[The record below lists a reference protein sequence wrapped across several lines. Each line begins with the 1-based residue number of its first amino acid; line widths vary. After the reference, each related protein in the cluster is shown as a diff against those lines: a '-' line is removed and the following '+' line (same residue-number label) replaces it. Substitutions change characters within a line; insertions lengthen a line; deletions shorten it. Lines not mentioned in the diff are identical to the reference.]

1 MKPSRLLII
10 PFQLERAMDSD
21 LPGKVGGQ
29 ANEMGEYF
37 RIKYPIDHHVG
48 IVNMQLRIIRPKL

>member
-1 MKPSRLLII
+1 
-10 PFQLERAMDSD
+10 MDSD